1 MSKNLTPRY
10 IVIGLVLAWAL
21 MTLWPSVKYQM
32 LSPSDI
38 EEMRE
43 MGTLESL
50 ENDIIK
56 QGLDLKGG
64 IYIVLEVDLP
74 TLVSTLAI
82 NKDSKFEKTLSDVR
96 KSLAENTQ
104 QDFFTVFANSVS
116 TNGLRLP
123 RYYDVDYGA
132 KPDDILASLNEQA
145 DDAINRVLEILQNRV
160 DQFGVSEPTIQK
172 QGNRRII
179 VELAGIQDSDRAR
192 SLLQST
198 AQLEFCLVK
207 SPEVTNDILSQIDN
221 LVQDNEQLESLVA
234 TINEDYES
242 ADSDEL
248 GVSDDKT
255 VSISELF
262 GDDAE
267 ISKDTSDTS
276 VVVDQNIFQE
286 RPFSSLLRALGND
299 IAVPEKN
306 LYAVKKIINRQEIL
320 DKLALG
326 NGQFL
331 FAPSA
336 ESFSTNDGIDEK
348 LVNMYYLEKDADLT
362 GGVIEEANATI
373 GGQGT
378 SAVGQP
384 IVLLDMNSEGARTWS
399 RITGANIGRRIA
411 IVLDKKVHMAPS
423 IRTKISDGGTMIEGF
438 AGMDEAKDIAIV
450 LRAGA
455 LPAPVNIIEERIV
468 GPSLGADSVKR
479 GTNSVL
485 LGLGL
490 IIVFMFI
497 YYKLSGSIANF
508 ALIWNILLVLSV
520 LASLGATLTL
530 PGIAALILTVGMSID
545 ANVIIFERIR
555 EELRKGKSVRSAID
569 GGYNRALTTIIDA
582 NVTTLV
588 AALVLYQFGTGPIR
602 GFATVL
608 FWGIIISMFTAIF
621 VTRTIFNSFAGEI
634 AIRPPLVSESYSL
647 ALMYSPIGNVSFQFL
662 FLIQLHT
669 LKRGC
674 LGLRG

>member
-10 IVIGLVLAWAL
+10 IIIGVVLAWAL
-21 MTLWPSVKYQM
+21 LTLWPSVKYQM
-32 LSPSDI
+32 LSPDDK

-43 MGTLESL
+43 LGTLEDL

-74 TLVSTLAI
+74 TLISTLAI
-82 NKDSKFEKTLSDVR
+82 NKDTKFERTISEVR
-96 KSLAENTQ
+96 NSLKENTQ
-104 QDFFTVFANSVS
+104 QDFFTVFANNVS
-116 TNGLRLP
+116 DNNLRLP

-132 KPDDILASLNEQA
+132 KPDDILLSLKDQA

-192 SLLQST
+192 ALLQST

-221 LVQDNEQLESLVA
+221 LVKGNEQLESLV
-234 TINEDYES
+234 TSINEDYE
-242 ADSDEL
+242 DENDL
-248 GVSDDKT
+248 GISDDKT

-262 GDDAE
+262 GEDAE
-267 ISKDTSDTS
+267 TAKDSSDSS

-286 RPFSSLLRALGND
+286 RPFSSLLRALGNN

-306 LYAVKKIINRQEIL
+306 LYIVKKIINKQEIQ
-320 DKLALG
+320 DKLSLG

-331 FAPSA
+331 FAPDA
-336 ESFSTNDGIDEK
+336 ENFSTNEGIDEK
-348 LVNMYYLEKDADLT
+348 LVYMYYLEKDADLT

-373 GGQGT
+373 GGQGS
-378 SAVGQP
+378 SAVGQS

-399 RITGANIGRRIA
+399 RITGANIGRQIA

-490 IIVFMFI
+490 IIIFMFV

-555 EELRKGKSVRSAID
+555 EELRKGKSVRAAID
-569 GGYNRALTTIIDA
+569 GGYNRALTTIVDA
-582 NVTTLV
+582 NVTTLI

-608 FWGIIISMFTAIF
+608 FWGIVISMFTAIF
-621 VTRTIFNSFAGEI
+621 VTRTIFNSFIDRKG
-634 AIRPPLVSESYSL
+634 
-647 ALMYSPIGNVSFQFL
+647 
-662 FLIQLHT
+662 
-669 LKRGC
+669 LKK
-674 LGLRG
+674 LSI

>member
-10 IVIGLVLAWAL
+10 IIISLVLAWAL
-21 MTLWPSVKYQM
+21 LTLWPSIKYQQ
-32 LSPSDI
+32 LSSEDI
-38 EEMRE
+38 QYMRE
-43 MGTLESL
+43 TGTLEDL
-50 ENDIIK
+50 ENKIIK

-74 TLVSTLAI
+74 TLVTTLAI
-82 NKDSKFEKTLSDVR
+82 NKDAKFERTVNEVR
-96 KSLAENTQ
+96 NILAENPQ
-104 QDFFTVFANSVS
+104 QEFFTVFTEKISE
-116 TNGLRLP
+116 NGLRLP

-132 KPDDILASLNEQA
+132 KAEDILNSIREQA

-179 VELAGIQDSDRAR
+179 VELAGIQDSERAR
-192 SLLQST
+192 ALLQST
-198 AQLEFCLVK
+198 AQLEFFMVK
-207 SPEVTNDILSQIDN
+207 SPEVTNDILSQIDKVVRGDEE
-221 LVQDNEQLESLVA
+221 LEALAAAVDGEQAQTEEGELAVSNDQ
-234 TINEDYES
+234 TI
-242 ADSDEL
+242 
-248 GVSDDKT
+248 
-255 VSISELF
+255 SISELF
-262 GDDAE
+262 GDDGLSSEDAG
-267 ISKDTSDTS
+267 SGDTA

-286 RPFSSLLRALGND
+286 RPFSSMLRALGNN

-306 LYAVKKIINRQEIL
+306 LYAIKKIINKPEVQ
-320 DKLALG
+320 DKLSLG
-326 NGQFL
+326 NGRFL
-331 FAPSA
+331 FAPEA
-336 ESFSTNDGIDEK
+336 ENYTTNTGLEEP
-348 LVNMYYLEKDADLT
+348 LVSMYYLEHDADLT

-384 IVLLDMNSEGARTWS
+384 IVLLDMNSDGARTWS

-423 IRTKISDGGTMIEGF
+423 IRTKITDGGTLIEGF
-438 AGMDEAKDIAIV
+438 ANMDEAKDIAIV

-455 LPAPVNIIEERIV
+455 LPAPVKIIEERIV
-468 GPSLGADSVKR
+468 GPSLGADSVKK
-479 GTNSVL
+479 GTYSVL
-485 LGLGL
+485 LGLTL
-490 IIVFMFI
+490 ILVFIPF
-497 YYKLSGSIANF
+497 YYKLSGIIADF
-508 ALIWNILLVLSV
+508 ALIWNILLVLAV

-530 PGIAALILTVGMSID
+530 PGIAALILTVGMSVD

-555 EELRKGKSVRSAID
+555 EESRKGKTPRTAID
-569 GGYNRALTTIIDA
+569 SGYARALTTIIDA

-621 VTRTIFNSFAGEI
+621 VTRTIFNSFTE
-634 AIRPPLVSESYSL
+634 R
-647 ALMYSPIGNVSFQFL
+647 
-662 FLIQLHT
+662 
-669 LKRGC
+669 K
-674 LGLRG
+674 GLEKLSI

>member
-10 IVIGLVLAWAL
+10 IIIALVLAWAL
-21 MTLWPSVKYQM
+21 LTLWPSVKYQM
-32 LSPSDI
+32 LSPDDK

-43 MGTLESL
+43 LGTLESL

-74 TLVSTLAI
+74 TLISTLAI
-82 NKDSKFEKTLSDVR
+82 NKDTKFERTISEVR
-96 KSLAENTQ
+96 NSLKEDTQ
-104 QDFFTVFANSVS
+104 QNFFTVFANSVS
-116 TNGLRLP
+116 GNGLRLP

-132 KPDDILASLNEQA
+132 KPDDILASLKEQA

-192 SLLQST
+192 ALLQST

-221 LVQDNEQLESLVA
+221 LVKGDEQLESLVSS
-234 TINEDYES
+234 INEDYE
-242 ADSDEL
+242 DDNEL
-248 GVSDDKT
+248 SVSDDKT

-262 GDDAE
+262 GEDAE
-267 ISKDTSDTS
+267 TSKDSSDTS

-286 RPFSSLLRALGND
+286 RPFSSLLRALGNN

-306 LYAVKKIINRQEIL
+306 LYIVKKIINKQEVQ
-320 DKLALG
+320 DKLGLG

-331 FAPSA
+331 FAPDA
-336 ESFSTNDGIDEK
+336 ENFSTNDGIDEK
-348 LVNMYYLEKDADLT
+348 LVYMYYLEKDADLT

-399 RITGANIGRRIA
+399 RITGANIGRQIA

-438 AGMDEAKDIAIV
+438 AGMDEAMDIAIV

-490 IIVFMFI
+490 IIVFMFV

-555 EELRKGKSVRSAID
+555 EELRKGKSVRAAID

-608 FWGIIISMFTAIF
+608 FWGIVISMFTAIF
-621 VTRTIFNSFAGEI
+621 VTRTIFNSFTDRKG
-634 AIRPPLVSESYSL
+634 
-647 ALMYSPIGNVSFQFL
+647 
-662 FLIQLHT
+662 
-669 LKRGC
+669 LKK
-674 LGLRG
+674 LSI

>member
-242 ADSDEL
+242 ADSNEL

-267 ISKDTSDTS
+267 TSKDTSDTS

-621 VTRTIFNSFAGEI
+621 VTRTIFNSFADRKG
-634 AIRPPLVSESYSL
+634 
-647 ALMYSPIGNVSFQFL
+647 
-662 FLIQLHT
+662 
-669 LKRGC
+669 LKK
-674 LGLRG
+674 LSI

>member
-10 IVIGLVLAWAL
+10 IIIALVLAWAL
-21 MTLWPSVKYQM
+21 LTLWPSVKYQM
-32 LSPSDI
+32 LSPDDK

-43 MGTLESL
+43 LGTLESL

-74 TLVSTLAI
+74 TLISTLAI
-82 NKDSKFEKTLSDVR
+82 NKDTKFERTISEVR
-96 KSLAENTQ
+96 NSLKENTQ
-104 QDFFTVFANSVS
+104 QNFFTVFANSVS
-116 TNGLRLP
+116 NNGLRLP

-132 KPDDILASLNEQA
+132 KPDDILASLKEQA

-192 SLLQST
+192 ALLQST

-221 LVQDNEQLESLVA
+221 LVKGDEQLESLVSS
-234 TINEDYES
+234 INEDYE
-242 ADSDEL
+242 DDNEL
-248 GVSDDKT
+248 SVSEDKT

-262 GDDAE
+262 GEDAE
-267 ISKDTSDTS
+267 TSKDSSDTS

-286 RPFSSLLRALGND
+286 RPFSSLLRALGNN

-306 LYAVKKIINRQEIL
+306 LYIVKKIINKQEVQ
-320 DKLALG
+320 DKLGLG

-331 FAPSA
+331 FAPDA
-336 ESFSTNDGIDEK
+336 ENFSTNDGIDEK
-348 LVNMYYLEKDADLT
+348 LVYMYYLEKDADLT

-399 RITGANIGRRIA
+399 RITGANIGRQIA

-438 AGMDEAKDIAIV
+438 AGMDEAMDIAIV

-485 LGLGL
+485 FGLGL
-490 IIVFMFI
+490 IIVFIFV

-508 ALIWNILLVLSV
+508 ALIWNILLVLAV

-555 EELRKGKSVRSAID
+555 EELRKGKSVRAAID

-582 NVTTLV
+582 NVTTLI

-608 FWGIIISMFTAIF
+608 FWGIVISMFTAIF
-621 VTRTIFNSFAGEI
+621 VTRTIFNSFIDRKG
-634 AIRPPLVSESYSL
+634 
-647 ALMYSPIGNVSFQFL
+647 
-662 FLIQLHT
+662 
-669 LKRGC
+669 LKR
-674 LGLRG
+674 LSI

>member
-10 IVIGLVLAWAL
+10 IIIGLVLAWAL
-21 MTLWPSVKYQM
+21 LTLWPSIKYQQ
-32 LSPSDI
+32 LSPEDI
-38 EEMRE
+38 QYMRE
-43 MGTLESL
+43 TGTLEDL
-50 ENDIIK
+50 ENKIIK

-74 TLVSTLAI
+74 TLVTTLAI
-82 NKDSKFEKTLSDVR
+82 NKDAKFERTVNEVR
-96 KSLAENTQ
+96 NILAENPQ
-104 QDFFTVFANSVS
+104 QEFFTVFTEKISE
-116 TNGLRLP
+116 NGLRLP

-132 KPDDILASLNEQA
+132 KAEDILNSIREQA

-179 VELAGIQDSDRAR
+179 VELAGIQDSERAR
-192 SLLQST
+192 ALLQST
-198 AQLEFCLVK
+198 AQLEFFMVK
-207 SPEVTNDILSQIDN
+207 SPEVTNDILSQIDKVVRGDEE
-221 LVQDNEQLESLVA
+221 LEALAAAVDGEQAQTEDGELAVSNDQ
-234 TINEDYES
+234 TI
-242 ADSDEL
+242 
-248 GVSDDKT
+248 
-255 VSISELF
+255 SISELF
-262 GDDAE
+262 GDDGLSSEDAG
-267 ISKDTSDTS
+267 SGDTA

-286 RPFSSLLRALGND
+286 RPFSSMLRALGNN

-306 LYAVKKIINRQEIL
+306 LYAIKKIINKPEVQ
-320 DKLALG
+320 DKLSLG
-326 NGQFL
+326 NGRFL
-331 FAPSA
+331 FAPEA
-336 ESFSTNDGIDEK
+336 ENYTTNTGLEEP
-348 LVNMYYLEKDADLT
+348 LVSMYYLEHDADLT

-384 IVLLDMNSEGARTWS
+384 IVLLDMNSDGARTWS

-423 IRTKISDGGTMIEGF
+423 IRTKITDGGTLIEGF
-438 AGMDEAKDIAIV
+438 ANMDEAKDIAIV

-455 LPAPVNIIEERIV
+455 LPAPVKIIEERIV
-468 GPSLGADSVKR
+468 GPSLGADSVKK
-479 GTNSVL
+479 GTYSVL
-485 LGLGL
+485 LGLTL
-490 IIVFMFI
+490 ILVFIPF
-497 YYKLSGSIANF
+497 YYKLSGIIADF
-508 ALIWNILLVLSV
+508 ALIWNILLVLAV

-530 PGIAALILTVGMSID
+530 PGIAALILTVGMSVD

-555 EELRKGKSVRSAID
+555 EESRKGKTPRTAID
-569 GGYNRALTTIIDA
+569 SGYARALTTIIDA

-621 VTRTIFNSFAGEI
+621 VTRTIFNSFTE
-634 AIRPPLVSESYSL
+634 R
-647 ALMYSPIGNVSFQFL
+647 
-662 FLIQLHT
+662 
-669 LKRGC
+669 K
-674 LGLRG
+674 GLEKLSI

>member
-10 IVIGLVLAWAL
+10 IIIGLVLGWAL
-21 MTLWPSVKYQM
+21 LTLWPSLQYQM
-32 LSPSDI
+32 LSSDEI

-43 MGTLESL
+43 IGTLETL
-50 ENDIIK
+50 ENKIIK

-74 TLVSTLAI
+74 TLVTTLAI
-82 NKDSKFEKTLSDVR
+82 NKDNKFERTISEVR
-96 KSLAENTQ
+96 NSLNENTQ

-116 TNGLRLP
+116 NNGLRLP

-132 KPDDILASLNEQA
+132 KPDDILTSLKEQA

-192 SLLQST
+192 ALLQST

-221 LVQDNEQLESLVA
+221 IVKGDEQLENLVA
-234 TINEDYES
+234 SVNEDYDTE
-242 ADSDEL
+242 DDNEL

-262 GDDAE
+262 GEDAE
-267 ISKDTSDTS
+267 TSKDTSDTS

-306 LYAVKKIINRQEIL
+306 LYAVKKIINKQEIK

-331 FAPSA
+331 FAPDA
-336 ESFSTNDGIDEK
+336 ENFSTNDGIDEK
-348 LVNMYYLEKDADLT
+348 LFNMYYLENDADLT

-384 IVLLDMNSEGARTWS
+384 IVLLDMNSDGARTWS

-485 LGLGL
+485 LGLLL
-490 IIVFMFI
+490 IIVFMFV

-555 EELRKGKSVRSAID
+555 EELRKGKSVRAAID

-621 VTRTIFNSFAGEI
+621 VTRTIFNSFADRKGVKKLSI
-634 AIRPPLVSESYSL
+634 
-647 ALMYSPIGNVSFQFL
+647 
-662 FLIQLHT
+662 
-669 LKRGC
+669 
-674 LGLRG
+674 